1 MKYKVILTRD
11 ATESVLV
18 EVEADN
24 VTHAESVALR
34 EAGRYGED
42 VDGWDLDEGNFN
54 EAYTTG
60 VDKVE
65 EEE

>member
-24 VTHAESVALR
+24 VTHAESVAL
-34 EAGRYGED
+34 EQAGRYGED
-42 VDGWDLDEGNFN
+42 IDGWELDEGNFN

-65 EEE
+65 